1 MRKLSPFLLT
11 AFLLACSGPSSGPTP
26 EQLAGQAA
34 KVYYDYLLKG
44 DYDAFVDGRYQPDS
58 IPQSYRRQL
67 VDNAKMFVG
76 QQEKEHG
83 GIKSVAVADAR
94 ADTAHHV
101 ANAFLT
107 FTYGDSTREDVV
119 VPMVESK
126 GVWYLK

>member
-1 MRKLSPFLLT
+1 MKKLPLFLCL
-11 AFLLACSGPSSGPTP
+11 ALLLACSGKPSGPTAA
-26 EQLAGQAA
+26 QVAAGAA
-34 KVYYDYLLKG
+34 ELYYGYLLKG
-44 DYDAFVDGRYQPDS
+44 DYDAFVDGRYQRGR
-58 IPQSYRRQL
+58 IPQDYRRQL

-83 GIKSVAVADAR
+83 GLKGVKAVDAR

-107 FTYGDSTREDVV
+107 FTYGDSTREEVV
-119 VPMVESK
+119 VPMVESN